1 MNHTSQKYNN
11 NAWMMLD
18 TISFAQKQRLAY
30 IDFCLLFKGAIYRQD
45 LMKRFQVGLSAGT
58 RDFNLYKE
66 LSPKNLEYDSCEKR
80 YFQTSSFKPL
90 FEHDA
95 QKTLVKLANNISDGF
110 DAIGD
115 IHFPVETPSSLNV
128 PDIFIVAMLVQAILN
143 GKAVSVIYT
152 SLSSGS
158 GARELVPH
166 SIVDNG
172 LRWHVR
178 AFDRKSN
185 SFRDFVLTRISKVTI
200 KYSSEEYEKSHA
212 DTEWQRLIP
221 LQLVPHPKNIQFSTA
236 IEMDYG
242 MENSQ
247 LILKVRA
254 AMAGY
259 LLRRWNVD
267 CTDKGTLIGAEYQ
280 LWLQNRFTLRDVDNL
295 AIAPGYVPDE
305 KRPN

>member
-1 MNHTSQKYNN
+1 
-11 NAWMMLD
+11 MLD
-18 TISFAQKQRLAY
+18 TLGFAQKQRLAY

-45 LMKRFQVGLSAGT
+45 LISRFEVGLSAGS
-58 RDFNLYKE
+58 RDFNIYKE
-66 LSPKNLEYDSCEKR
+66 LAPKNMRYHSIEKR
-80 YFQTSSFKPL
+80 YVQTEQFQPV

-95 QKTLVKLANNISDGF
+95 TRTLVKMANDISDGF
-110 DAIGD
+110 DGIGD
-115 IHFPVETPSSLNV
+115 VHYPVESPSNLNV
-128 PDIFIVAMLVQAILN
+128 PNIFIVARLVQAILN
-143 GKAVSVIYT
+143 KKAVSVIYT

-178 AFDRKSN
+178 AFDRKSQ

-200 KYSSEEYEKSHA
+200 KEAGKGDEQASA
-212 DTEWQRLIP
+212 DQEWQRLIP
-221 LQLVPHPKNIQFSTA
+221 LQLVPHPKNVKYATA

-247 LILKVRA
+247 LLISVRA

-267 CTDKGTLIGAEYQ
+267 CTERGVLEGAEYQ
-280 LWLQNRFTLRDVDNL
+280 LWLQNRFTLNKVDNL
-295 AIAPGYVPDE
+295 AIAPGYL
-305 KRPN
+305 N

>member
-1 MNHTSQKYNN
+1 
-11 NAWMMLD
+11 MLEQLG
-18 TISFAQKQRLAY
+18 FAQKQRLAY

-45 LMKRFQVGLSAGT
+45 LISRFEVGLSAGS
-58 RDFNLYKE
+58 RDFNIYKE
-66 LSPKNLEYDSCEKR
+66 IAPKNMRYHSIEKR
-80 YFQTSSFKPL
+80 YVQTEQFQPV

-95 QKTLVKLANNISDGF
+95 TRTLVKMANNISDGF
-110 DAIGD
+110 DGIGD
-115 IHFPVETPSSLNV
+115 VHYPVESPSNLNV
-128 PDIFIVAMLVQAILN
+128 PNIFIVARLVQAILN
-143 GKAVSVIYT
+143 KKAVSVIYT

-178 AFDRKSN
+178 AFDRKSQ

-200 KYSSEEYEKSHA
+200 KEAGKEDEQALA
-212 DTEWQRLIP
+212 DQEWQRLIP
-221 LQLVPHPKNIQFSTA
+221 LQLVPHPKNVKYATA

-247 LILKVRA
+247 LLINVRA

-267 CTDKGTLIGAEYQ
+267 CTERGVLEGAEYQ
-280 LWLQNRFTLRDVDNL
+280 LWLQNRFTLNKVDNL
-295 AIAPGYVPDE
+295 AIAPGYL
-305 KRPN
+305 N

>member
-1 MNHTSQKYNN
+1 
-11 NAWMMLD
+11 MLEA
-18 TISFAQKQRLAY
+18 ISFAQKQRLAY
-30 IDFCLLFKGAIYRQD
+30 IDFCLLFKGSIYRQD
-45 LMKRFQVGLSAGT
+45 LIKRFQVGLSAGS
-58 RDFNLYKE
+58 RDFSIYKE
-66 LSPKNLEYDSCEKR
+66 LAPNNLAYDSREKR
-80 YFQTSSFKPL
+80 YFQTPEFKPV

-95 QKTLVKLANNISDGF
+95 SRTLTKLANDISDGF

-115 IHFPVETPSSLNV
+115 IHFPVEAPSSLNI
-128 PDIFIVAMLVQAILN
+128 PDIFIVARLVQAILN
-143 GKAVSVIYT
+143 NKAVSVIYT

-178 AFDRKSN
+178 AYDRKSQ

-200 KYSSEEYEKSHA
+200 KESSIAEESAEA

-221 LQLVPHPKNIQFSTA
+221 LQLVPHPKNVEYPTA

-242 MENSQ
+242 MDNKQ
-247 LILKVRA
+247 LLIEVRA

-267 CTDKGTLIGAEYQ
+267 CTERGTLKGAEYQ
-280 LWLQNRFTLRDVDNL
+280 LWLQNRFTLNNVQNL
-295 AIAPGYVPDE
+295 AIAPGYNDGVN
-305 KRPN
+305 K

>member
-1 MNHTSQKYNN
+1 MFEE
-11 NAWMMLD
+11 
-18 TISFAQKQRLAY
+18 ISFAQKQRLAF

-45 LMKRFQVGLSAGT
+45 LINRFQVGLSAGS
-58 RDFNLYKE
+58 RDFSLYKE
-66 LSPKNLEYDSCEKR
+66 LVPNNLSYDSREKR
-80 YFQTSSFKPL
+80 YFQTSAFKPL

-95 QKTLVKLANNISDGF
+95 KRTLTKLANDISDGF

-115 IHFPVETPSSLNV
+115 IHFPVEAPSSLNV
-128 PDIFIVAMLVQAILN
+128 PDIFIVARLVQAILN
-143 GKAVSVIYT
+143 NKAVSVIYT

-166 SIVDNG
+166 AIVDNG

-178 AFDRKSN
+178 AFDRKSH

-200 KYSSEEYEKSHA
+200 KDAPDEDECAPK

-221 LQLVPHPKNIQFSTA
+221 LQLVPHPMNVEHPTA

-242 MENSQ
+242 MENKQ
-247 LILKVRA
+247 LLIEVRS

-267 CTDKGTLIGAEYQ
+267 CTERGTLKGAEYQ
-280 LWLQNRFTLRDVDNL
+280 LWLQNRFTLNSVKNL
-295 AIAPGYVPDE
+295 AIAPGYASS
-305 KRPN
+305 

>member
-1 MNHTSQKYNN
+1 
-11 NAWMMLD
+11 MLEQ
-18 TISFAQKQRLAY
+18 INFAQKQRLAY
-30 IDFCLLFKGAIYRQD
+30 IDFCLLFKGSIYRQD
-45 LMKRFQVGLSAGT
+45 IINRFQIGLSASS
-58 RDFNLYKE
+58 RDFSAYKE
-66 LSPKNLEYDSCEKR
+66 LAPHNLAYDTADKR
-80 YFQTSSFKPL
+80 YYQTPLFKPV

-95 QKTLVKLANNISDGF
+95 RRTLTKLANDISDGF

-115 IHFPVETPSSLNV
+115 IHFPVESPSSLNV
-128 PDIFIVAMLVQAILN
+128 PDIFIVARLVQAILN
-143 GKAVSVIYT
+143 NKAVSVIYT

-166 SIVDNG
+166 AIVDNG

-178 AFDRKSN
+178 AFDRKSH

-200 KYSSEEYEKSHA
+200 KDTPNEEESAQA

-221 LQLVPHPKNIQFSTA
+221 LQLVPHPKNIEHPTA

-242 MENSQ
+242 MENEQ
-247 LILKVRA
+247 LLIEVRA

-267 CTDKGTLIGAEYQ
+267 CTERGSLQGPEYQ
-280 LWLQNRFTLRDVDNL
+280 LWLQNRFTLNNVPNL
-295 AIAPGYVPDE
+295 AIAPGFEV
-305 KRPN
+305 KGMK

>member
-1 MNHTSQKYNN
+1 
-11 NAWMMLD
+11 MLD
-18 TISFAQKQRLAY
+18 TLGFAQKQRLAY

-45 LMKRFQVGLSAGT
+45 LINRFEVGLSASS
-58 RDFNLYKE
+58 RDFSLYKE
-66 LSPKNLEYDSCEKR
+66 LAPKNLTYHTIEKR
-80 YFQTSSFKPL
+80 YIQTEQFKPV

-95 QKTLVKLANNISDGF
+95 TRTLVKLANDISDGF

-115 IHFPVETPSSLNV
+115 VDYPVESPSNLNV
-128 PDIFIVAMLVQAILN
+128 PNIFIVARLVQAILN
-143 GKAVSVIYT
+143 NKAVSVIYT

-178 AFDRKSN
+178 AFDRKSQ
-185 SFRDFVLTRISKVTI
+185 SFRDFVLTRISKVTL
-200 KYSSEEYEKSHA
+200 KEAGKESEQAPA
-212 DTEWQRLIP
+212 DDAWQRLIP
-221 LQLVPHPKNIQFSTA
+221 LQLVPHPKNVKHATA

-247 LILKVRA
+247 LLINVRA

-267 CTDKGTLIGAEYQ
+267 CTERGVLEGAEYQ
-280 LWLQNRFTLRDVDNL
+280 LWLQNRFTLNKVDNL
-295 AIAPGYVPDE
+295 AIAPGYL
-305 KRPN
+305 N

>member
-1 MNHTSQKYNN
+1 
-11 NAWMMLD
+11 MLENL
-18 TISFAQKQRLAY
+18 SFAQKQRLAY

-45 LMKRFQVGLSAGT
+45 LIKRFEVGLSAGS
-58 RDFNLYKE
+58 RDFNIYKDLAPDN
-66 LSPKNLEYDSCEKR
+66 LSYDASEKR
-80 YFQTSSFKPL
+80 YFQTPEFKPL

-95 QKTLVKLANNISDGF
+95 TRTLVKLANDISDGF

-115 IHFPVETPSSLNV
+115 MHFPVESPSSLNI
-128 PDIFIVAMLVQAILN
+128 PDIFIVARLVQAILN
-143 GKAVSVIYT
+143 NKAISVIYT

-166 SIVDNG
+166 AIVDNG
-172 LRWHVR
+172 QRWHVR
-178 AFDRKSN
+178 AFDRKSQ

-200 KYSSEEYEKSHA
+200 KTTPDQHELANNDKA
-212 DTEWQRLIP
+212 WQRLIP
-221 LQLVPHPKNIQFSTA
+221 LQLVPHPTNVAYPTA

-247 LILKVRA
+247 LLIEVRA

-267 CTDKGTLIGAEYQ
+267 CTERATLKGAEYQ

-295 AIAPGYVPDE
+295 AIAPGYE
-305 KRPN
+305 A

>member
-1 MNHTSQKYNN
+1 
-11 NAWMMLD
+11 MLD
-18 TISFAQKQRLAY
+18 SISFAQRQRLAY

-45 LMKRFQVGLSAGT
+45 LINRFEVGLSAGS

-66 LSPKNLEYDSCEKR
+66 LAPENLDYDSSGKR
-80 YFQTSSFKPL
+80 YYQTAQFKPL

-95 QKTLVKLANNISDGF
+95 QRTLTKLANDISDGF

-115 IHFPVETPSSLNV
+115 MHFPVEAPSSLNI
-128 PDIFIVAMLVQAILN
+128 PDIFIVAKLVQAILN
-143 GKAVSVIYT
+143 NKVVSVIYT

-158 GARELVPH
+158 NARELVPH
-166 SIVDNG
+166 AIVDNG

-178 AFDRKSN
+178 AYDRKSN
-185 SFRDFVLTRISKVTI
+185 SFRDFVLTRISKVTL
-200 KYSSEEYEKSHA
+200 KQSPAAEERSEQDA
-212 DTEWQRLIP
+212 EWHRMLP
-221 LQLVPHPKNIQFSTA
+221 LQLVLHPKNVSFPTA

-247 LILKVRA
+247 LLINVRA

-267 CTDKGTLIGAEYQ
+267 CTERATLKGAEYQ
-280 LWLQNRFTLRDVDNL
+280 LWLQNRFTLNNVENL
-295 AIAPGYVPDE
+295 AIAPGYI
-305 KRPN
+305 KS

>member
-1 MNHTSQKYNN
+1 
-11 NAWMMLD
+11 MLD
-18 TISFAQKQRLAY
+18 SISFAQRQRLAY

-45 LMKRFQVGLSAGT
+45 LINRFEVGLSAGS
-58 RDFNLYKE
+58 RDFNLYKDLAPDN
-66 LSPKNLEYDSCEKR
+66 LSYDSSGKR
-80 YFQTSSFKPL
+80 YYQTAQFKPL

-95 QKTLVKLANNISDGF
+95 QRTLTKLANDISDGF

-115 IHFPVETPSSLNV
+115 MHFPVEAPSSLNI
-128 PDIFIVAMLVQAILN
+128 PDIFIVAKLVQAILN
-143 GKAVSVIYT
+143 NKAVSVIYT
-152 SLSSGS
+152 SLTSGS
-158 GARELVPH
+158 NARELVPH

-200 KYSSEEYEKSHA
+200 KATPDSQERGDQ
-212 DTEWQRLIP
+212 DTEWHRMLP
-221 LQLVPHPKNIQFSTA
+221 LQLVPHPKNVSFPTA

-247 LILKVRA
+247 LLINVRA

-267 CTDKGTLIGAEYQ
+267 CTERATLKGAEYQ
-280 LWLQNRFTLRDVDNL
+280 LWLQNRFTLNNVENL
-295 AIAPGYVPDE
+295 AIAPGY
-305 KRPN
+305 KS

>member
-1 MNHTSQKYNN
+1 
-11 NAWMMLD
+11 MLD

-45 LMKRFQVGLSAGT
+45 LINRFEVGLSAGT

-66 LSPKNLEYDSCEKR
+66 LAPRNLSYNSCEKR
-80 YFQTSSFKPL
+80 YFQTPEFKPL

-95 QKTLVKLANNISDGF
+95 KRTLTKLANDISDGF

-115 IHFPVETPSSLNV
+115 IHFPVEAPSSLNV
-128 PDIFIVAMLVQAILN
+128 PDIFIVARLVQAIIN
-143 GKAVSVIYT
+143 NKAVSVIYT

-178 AFDRKSN
+178 AYDRKSQ

-200 KYSSEEYEKSHA
+200 KGTSEEYEQARA

-221 LQLVPHPKNIQFSTA
+221 LQLVPHPKNVEHPTA

-242 MENSQ
+242 MENRQ
-247 LILKVRA
+247 LFIEVRA

-267 CTDKGTLIGAEYQ
+267 CTERGTLKGAEYQ
-280 LWLQNRFTLRDVDNL
+280 LWLQNRFTLNNVDNL
-295 AIAPGYVPDE
+295 AIAPGYME
-305 KRPN
+305 

>member
-1 MNHTSQKYNN
+1 
-11 NAWMMLD
+11 MLD
-18 TISFAQKQRLAY
+18 SISFAQRQRLAY

-45 LMKRFQVGLSAGT
+45 LINRFEVGLSAGS
-58 RDFNLYKE
+58 RDFNLYKDLAPE
-66 LSPKNLEYDSCEKR
+66 NLSYDSSGKR
-80 YFQTSSFKPL
+80 YYQTAQFKPL

-95 QKTLVKLANNISDGF
+95 QRTLTKLANNISDGF

-115 IHFPVETPSSLNV
+115 MHFPVEAPSSLNI
-128 PDIFIVAMLVQAILN
+128 PDIFIVARLVQAMLN
-143 GKAVSVIYT
+143 NKAVSIIYT

-158 GARELVPH
+158 NARELVPH

-178 AFDRKSN
+178 AYDRKSN

-200 KYSSEEYEKSHA
+200 KSTPDSHERA
-212 DTEWQRLIP
+212 EHDTEWQRVLP
-221 LQLVPHPKNIQFSTA
+221 LQLVPHPKNVSFPTA

-247 LILKVRA
+247 LLINVRA

-267 CTDKGTLIGAEYQ
+267 CTERATLKGAEYQ
-280 LWLQNRFTLRDVDNL
+280 LWLQNRFTLNNVENL
-295 AIAPGYVPDE
+295 AIAPGY
-305 KRPN
+305 KN